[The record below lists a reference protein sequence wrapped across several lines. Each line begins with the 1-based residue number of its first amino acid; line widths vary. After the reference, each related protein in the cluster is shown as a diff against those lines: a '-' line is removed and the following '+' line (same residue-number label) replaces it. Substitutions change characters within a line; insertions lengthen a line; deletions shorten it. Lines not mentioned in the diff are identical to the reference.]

1 MKSYDVVVVGGG
13 PAGAVAARHATVV
26 GARVLLI
33 EQGDGSGEPA
43 RCTGLVSP
51 RTLDLLGA
59 STTSVLREIRG
70 GTLHAP
76 GGRTLNIRAETVK
89 AVVLDRGRLNRELIE
104 LAASAGAE
112 VRTHTRAVAAT
123 TGRVWTKHQGN
134 KEELKTAVIIGADG
148 PQSAI
153 ASWFSL
159 PHPTQ
164 LLVASQVVVTEDH
177 LTPDGI
183 EVFFGSD
190 VAPGFFAWAVPAEE
204 RCLRV
209 GLAAPLGTDTN
220 ALLSRFMERRFP
232 GEVVERIRGVIPIGT
247 VETTVG
253 DGVLLVGDA
262 AGQVKPTSGGGIY
275 TGGMC
280 ARIAGEIAGYAALAG
295 KPNRKTLTEYERRW
309 QREIGR
315 EFRFGLAARRAL
327 SALSNSEIDAIFAAI
342 DEPSIL
348 SLIAKKGD
356 IDYPSRLVHSF
367 LPHQELWP
375 RLLALITAL
384 GGWGKIEE
392 LARLAF
398 APRDHV
404 TL

>member
-183 EVFFGSD
+183 EVFFG
-190 VAPGFFAWAVPAEE
+190 
-204 RCLRV
+204 
-209 GLAAPLGTDTN
+209 
-220 ALLSRFMERRFP
+220 
-232 GEVVERIRGVIPIGT
+232 
-247 VETTVG
+247 
-253 DGVLLVGDA
+253 
-262 AGQVKPTSGGGIY
+262 
-275 TGGMC
+275 
-280 ARIAGEIAGYAALAG
+280 
-295 KPNRKTLTEYERRW
+295 
-309 QREIGR
+309 
-315 EFRFGLAARRAL
+315 
-327 SALSNSEIDAIFAAI
+327 
-342 DEPSIL
+342 
-348 SLIAKKGD
+348 
-356 IDYPSRLVHSF
+356 
-367 LPHQELWP
+367 
-375 RLLALITAL
+375 
-384 GGWGKIEE
+384 
-392 LARLAF
+392 
-398 APRDHV
+398 
-404 TL
+404 